1 MVEDLLLDGLSS
13 DDAVFPAD
21 GFDAVEVADAWVVES
36 AGLDLAGELVGD
48 GIEVRMP
55 LQESRDVAS

>member
-36 AGLDLAGELVGD
+36 AGLNLAGELVCD
-48 GIEVRMP
+48 GVEVRMP